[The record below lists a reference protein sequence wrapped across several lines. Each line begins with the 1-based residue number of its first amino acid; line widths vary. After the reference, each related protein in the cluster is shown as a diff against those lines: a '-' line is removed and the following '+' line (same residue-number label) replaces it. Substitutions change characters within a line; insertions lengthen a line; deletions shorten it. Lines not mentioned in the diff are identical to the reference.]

1 MPNGFLGA
9 VIKDVDDQAAFGE
22 GVYTR
27 STSKVAVSRVAVSC
41 VAISRV
47 AITRESMMVAAVGI
61 AVVVIVLLDP
71 NTAAYSEGHD
81 EIGFSP

>member
-9 VIKDVDDQAAFGE
+9 IIEDVDDQAAFGE

-27 STSKVAVSRVAVSC
+27 STSIVAVSRVAVS
-41 VAISRV
+41 RV
-47 AITRESMMVAAVGI
+47 AMTPESMMVAVVRI

-71 NTAAYSEGHD
+71 NTASYSEGHD
-81 EIGFSP
+81 AIVLC